1 MDDNT
6 IIRNRALGQSTWI
19 DFIRREM
26 LTSGELAQLVQDGVT
41 GLTSNPTIFEKA
53 VSGSSDYDDALAR
66 LAREGK
72 SPAEAFEALM
82 VEDIRNA
89 ADALRGVYDET
100 NGADGYASLEVPPA
114 LAHDTEGTVREA
126 RRLWALLD
134 RPNVMIKV
142 PATPEGVPAVR
153 ALIGEG
159 VNVNVTLIFS
169 LDAYR
174 QVMDAYVGG
183 LELLAERGMELSQ
196 AASVASFFVSRVDTA
211 ADALLADRPEL
222 QGKAAIANAQAAY
235 ALFEERFGKPDFAA
249 LAERGARPQ
258 RPLWASTGTK
268 NPDYPDTLYV
278 DTLIG
283 PNTVNTMP
291 PDTLRAVL
299 DHGASAPVIAGTG
312 ELAAQTLQ
320 AIAGAGVD
328 MQAVTD
334 KLLADGV
341 AAFAK
346 SFDDA
351 VASVAAKS
359 GRLAGARN

>member
-66 LAREGK
+66 LAHEGK

-82 VEDIRNA
+82 VEDIGNA

-174 QVMDAYVGG
+174 QVMDAYIGG
-183 LELLAERGMELSQ
+183 LELLAERGMELS
-196 AASVASFFVSRVDTA
+196 
-211 ADALLADRPEL
+211 
-222 QGKAAIANAQAAY
+222 
-235 ALFEERFGKPDFAA
+235 
-249 LAERGARPQ
+249 
-258 RPLWASTGTK
+258 
-268 NPDYPDTLYV
+268 
-278 DTLIG
+278 
-283 PNTVNTMP
+283 
-291 PDTLRAVL
+291 
-299 DHGASAPVIAGTG
+299 
-312 ELAAQTLQ
+312 
-320 AIAGAGVD
+320 
-328 MQAVTD
+328 
-334 KLLADGV
+334 
-341 AAFAK
+341 
-346 SFDDA
+346 
-351 VASVAAKS
+351 
-359 GRLAGARN
+359 